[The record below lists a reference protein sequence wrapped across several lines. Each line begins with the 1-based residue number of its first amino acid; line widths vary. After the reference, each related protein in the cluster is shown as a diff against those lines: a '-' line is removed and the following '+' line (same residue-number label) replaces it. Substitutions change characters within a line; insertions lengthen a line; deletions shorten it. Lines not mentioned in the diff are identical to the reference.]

1 MNNCVI
7 ANYSCVYV
15 HERVFVSQHS
25 GDHGD

>member
-1 MNNCVI
+1 MNKRVI